1 MHFRCFGEGRGAYPR
16 ELSNRPLCDGRH
28 IGPRRLCVASPTTR
42 SRWSGKPCPSRC
54 HVGRGRQEQEKKHVG
69 NSQIIENQSGSPGVG
84 RGPSRARRLR
94 RRRGA
99 TVGRKDH
106 QGAEAHRPHAPEL
119 SAAPAETAL
128 SAEDARFIDSLRKRT
143 SRSLTTTEREQIVS
157 VAQKKPS
164 IDLEINFDYNSATI
178 GAKALPQVTALG
190 QALSSGDLKGRTF
203 VVAGHTDAKGGDS
216 YNQALS
222 EQRADAVK
230 RFLSKKYAIDAGN
243 LVTVGHGKAQLK
255 NPADPFS
262 GDNRRVQIINMSD
275 K

>member
-1 MHFRCFGEGRGAYPR
+1 MSATRRSLKINLACLALAAVLAAPAGFAGAAEQPSAERIIKALKPTGLTRG
-16 ELSNRPLCDGRH
+16 
-28 IGPRRLCVASPTTR
+28 
-42 SRWSGKPCPSRC
+42 
-54 HVGRGRQEQEKKHVG
+54 
-69 NSQIIENQSGSPGVG
+69 
-84 RGPSRARRLR
+84 
-94 RRRGA
+94 
-99 TVGRKDH
+99 
-106 QGAEAHRPHAPEL
+106 L